1 MAIEEIR
8 IELTESKEPAI
19 SKNGLKQIVRR
30 VHYTRD
36 NQLLFSG
43 TATITTGEI
52 MIVCDYP
59 QSGLIEYSGN
69 VLVLTLPFTRSLD
82 DHSNLT
88 SQGEE
93 RLKRVID
100 SLLSRLSSV

>member
-1 MAIEEIR
+1 MANEEIR
-8 IELTESKEPAI
+8 IELTQNKEPAI
-19 SKNGLKQIVRR
+19 SKNGLKQIVRK

-43 TATITTGEI
+43 TATITTGDI
-52 MIVCDYP
+52 KLVSDYP
-59 QSGLIEYSGN
+59 QSGIVEYSDH
-69 VLVLTLPFTRSLD
+69 VMLILLPWLRSLD
-82 DHSNLT
+82 DNSNLT
-88 SQGEE
+88 SQGKK